1 MTPDL
6 RQVMMAFR
14 KEFWVVGGFSAVSNL
29 LMLMPT
35 LYMMQV
41 FDRVMLS
48 GSGTTLLVL
57 SLITLFMYVLMA
69 VAEWSRTRV
78 LVRAGVRLD
87 DEMGSR
93 AFRSVFSAYLKRTS
107 DNPSRA
113 FSDLTELRYF
123 ITGRGIIAFF
133 DAPWTPIYIAVL
145 WLLHPAL
152 GAFALAFMV
161 IQLLVARYGH
171 ARQLEPTE
179 ASTLAQAEEAR
190 FLQSKL
196 RGADVVESMGMLPAL
211 RARWLARRREALDLH
226 ARAKSIAHA
235 MTASSGFM
243 RYLQQS
249 LSLAVGAWL
258 AVEGEITPGAM
269 IAANVLTSRALA
281 PIDQLVSGWSHFLSA
296 KGAFERLQALFATLE
311 QENPALSRMPPNGAI
326 AVQDLTVIA
335 PGRQVPILRSVSLD
349 FPLGSVTAVL
359 GHSGSGKSTLARVL
373 MGVWPPTQ
381 GEVLLDGQPL
391 SGWSRE
397 ALGEHVGFLP
407 QGVEL
412 FDGSIADNI
421 ARFREVDPEAVVQA
435 AQLAGLHD
443 MILRLP
449 QGYDTPVAENGGSL
463 SGGQRQRI
471 GLARA
476 LYGAPRLVVLDEP
489 NSNLDDVGEA
499 ALLNAVRALKSR
511 GVTVVLISH
520 RPQVLAVADR
530 VAVLHQGSVQAA
542 GPRDAVLAAIQ
553 QSRQG
558 GTRHD

>member
-6 RQVMMAFR
+6 RQVMLAFR

-35 LYMMQV
+35 IYMMQV

-48 GSGTTLLVL
+48 GSGTTLLIL
-57 SLITLFMYVLMA
+57 SLITLLMYLLMA

-93 AFRSVFSAYLKRTS
+93 AFHSVFSAYLKRTS

-152 GAFALAFMV
+152 GAFALLFMV
-161 IQLLVARYGH
+161 VQLAVARFGH
-171 ARQLEPTE
+171 ARQVAPTE

-211 RARWLARRREALDLH
+211 RSRWLARRRAALALH
-226 ARAKSIAHA
+226 AKAKTVAHA

-258 AVEGEITPGAM
+258 AVEGEITAGAM

-296 KGAFERLQALFATLE
+296 KGAFDRLQGLFAQLE
-311 QENPALSRMPPNGAI
+311 LENPALSRMPPQGALSLQE
-326 AVQDLTVIA
+326 VTVVA
-335 PGRQVPILRSVSLD
+335 PGRTHPILQSVSLD
-349 FPLGSVTAVL
+349 FPVGTVTAVL
-359 GHSGSGKSTLARVL
+359 GPSGSGKSTLARVL
-373 MGVWPPTQ
+373 MGIWPPSAGQ
-381 GEVLLDGQPL
+381 VLLDGQPL
-391 SGWSRE
+391 SNWSRE

-421 ARFREVDPEAVVQA
+421 ARFREVDSEAVVRA
-435 AQLAGLHD
+435 AQSAGLHD

-449 QGYDTPVAENGGSL
+449 QGYDTLVAENGGSL

-476 LYGAPRLVVLDEP
+476 LYGQPRMVVLDEP

-499 ALLNAVRALKSR
+499 ALLSAVRGLKAQ
-511 GVTVVLISH
+511 GATVVLISH

-530 VAVLHQGSVQAA
+530 MVVMQQGRVQAA

-553 QSRQG
+553 QSRSSKA
-558 GTRHD
+558 